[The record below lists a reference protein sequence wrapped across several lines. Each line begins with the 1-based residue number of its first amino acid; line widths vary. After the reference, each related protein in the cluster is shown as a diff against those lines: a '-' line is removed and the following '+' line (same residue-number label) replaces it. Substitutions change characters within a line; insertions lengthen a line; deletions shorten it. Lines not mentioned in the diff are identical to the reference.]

1 MYTGYFFFSPSHFYL
16 PGVYPGTL
24 HPLGRD
30 FSQRK
35 IGGFYVLCFCSH
47 CILQWYFV
55 SGLQQYVDILRY
67 TSKYVRKKKN
77 FEGRMVGDS
86 QWLTITSHFECSVP
100 GVVRELYPFLKEL
113 RGYSQVQTILSIL
126 VTGTSSTFKRASIWG
141 PSTREHASNE
151 YPGTRCFTHG
161 NPGDGDFFSP
171 RPPSPV
177 QYLVQNLQETLKK
190 WLNSM
195 STPSTKHLSH
205 NTEVYSELCLTAD
218 RYGAMITQQQSSS
231 SSSHGH
237 GSSPTDSEGETSPK
251 YVGATPTLNVPQAIA
266 GARQDN
272 SSSNNSSSRSSSSS
286 SSSSSIDFCMI
297 NVDRFRKV
305 DPGGRF
311 HPFPFSCSLWYV
323 LTAWEA
329 WLSDAAWRA
338 TRITRIEFALYLT
351 IMADPSALNTHTCFS
366 HIPVIYGV

>member
-151 YPGTRCFTHG
+151 YPGTRCFTHW
-161 NPGDGDFFSP
+161 NPGDGDFSSP
-171 RPPSPV
+171 EPLPMCSTSYKICRKPV
-177 QYLVQNLQETLKK
+177 KKQQNS
-190 WLNSM
+190 N
-195 STPSTKHLSH
+195 
-205 NTEVYSELCLTAD
+205 V
-218 RYGAMITQQQSSS
+218 QQSI
-231 SSSHGH
+231 SHTQPRG
-237 GSSPTDSEGETSPK
+237 TQ
-251 YVGATPTLNVPQAIA
+251 YAVP
-266 GARQDN
+266 G
-272 SSSNNSSSRSSSSS
+272 
-286 SSSSSIDFCMI
+286 C
-297 NVDRFRKV
+297 
-305 DPGGRF
+305 G
-311 HPFPFSCSLWYV
+311 
-323 LTAWEA
+323 
-329 WLSDAAWRA
+329 
-338 TRITRIEFALYLT
+338 
-351 IMADPSALNTHTCFS
+351 
-366 HIPVIYGV
+366 PV